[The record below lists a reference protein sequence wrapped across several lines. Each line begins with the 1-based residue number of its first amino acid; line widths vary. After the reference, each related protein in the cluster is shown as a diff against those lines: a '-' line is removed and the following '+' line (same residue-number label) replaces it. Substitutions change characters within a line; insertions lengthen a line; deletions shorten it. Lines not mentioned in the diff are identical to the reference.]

1 MACERFPDGDTPTN
15 CAPEVFLN
23 SLRNAASPTEIHA
36 PIPMPPE
43 LVPMP
48 PELAGVEFGETESPR
63 II

>member
-43 LVPMP
+43 L
-48 PELAGVEFGETESPR
+48 AGVEFGETESPR